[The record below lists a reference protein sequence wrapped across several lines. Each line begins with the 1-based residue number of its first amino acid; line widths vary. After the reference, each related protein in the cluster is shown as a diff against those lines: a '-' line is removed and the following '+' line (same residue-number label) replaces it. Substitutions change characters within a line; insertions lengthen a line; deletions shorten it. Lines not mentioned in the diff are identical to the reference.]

1 MASTFRSHTPVAI
14 LALTIRVQP
23 RLLSAPFSIA
33 PNIALILAFLIV

>member
-14 LALTIRVQP
+14 LVLTIRGQL

-33 PNIALILAFLIV
+33 LNIALILAFLIV